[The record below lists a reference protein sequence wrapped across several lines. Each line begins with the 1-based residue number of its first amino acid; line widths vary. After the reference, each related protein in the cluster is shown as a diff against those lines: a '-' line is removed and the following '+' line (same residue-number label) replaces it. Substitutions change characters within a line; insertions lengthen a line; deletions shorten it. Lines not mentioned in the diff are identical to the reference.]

1 MMELENMPPLEYIL
15 TSVEENKE
23 FWDKTDI
30 PLGSIHFG
38 HEIFEEDRNSVSI
51 KHTVRLESSIINEE
65 NIEFL
70 NIGKSANA
78 RRMADMCFGI
88 NESRLACLK
97 LQRKGL
103 SIGRVQT
110 PTLGLVVRRDEA
122 IKNHKKEIYF
132 ESTVFIEIGEKKI
145 PLQ

>member
-1 MMELENMPPLEYIL
+1 MEFSFKIKINAKKEKVWEYYADINKWYIWEEDLKDIKLNGEFKTGSKGMMELENMPPLKYIL

-38 HEIFEEDRNSVSI
+38 HEIFEEDKNSVSI

-70 NIGKSANA
+70 SGIFSDVPHSMMLLKKSV
-78 RRMADMCFGI
+78 
-88 NESRLACLK
+88 E
-97 LQRKGL
+97 
-103 SIGRVQT
+103 
-110 PTLGLVVRRDEA
+110 E
-122 IKNHKKEIYF
+122 
-132 ESTVFIEIGEKKI
+132 
-145 PLQ
+145 

>member
-1 MMELENMPPLEYIL
+1 MEFSFKIKINAKKEKVWEYYADINKWYIWEEDLKDIKLNGEFKTGSKGMMELENMPPLKYIL

-51 KHTVRLESSIINEE
+51 KHTVRLESTIISEE

-70 NIGKSANA
+70 RGIFSDVPHSMMLLKKSV
-78 RRMADMCFGI
+78 
-88 NESRLACLK
+88 E
-97 LQRKGL
+97 
-103 SIGRVQT
+103 
-110 PTLGLVVRRDEA
+110 E
-122 IKNHKKEIYF
+122 
-132 ESTVFIEIGEKKI
+132 
-145 PLQ
+145 

>member
-1 MMELENMPPLEYIL
+1 MEFSFKIKINAKKEKVWEYYANINKWYIWEEDLKDIKLNGEFKTGSKGMMELENMPPLEYIL

-38 HEIFEEDRNSVSI
+38 HEIFEEDKNSVSI

-70 NIGKSANA
+70 RKIFSDVPHSMMLLKKSV
-78 RRMADMCFGI
+78 
-88 NESRLACLK
+88 E
-97 LQRKGL
+97 
-103 SIGRVQT
+103 
-110 PTLGLVVRRDEA
+110 E
-122 IKNHKKEIYF
+122 
-132 ESTVFIEIGEKKI
+132 
-145 PLQ
+145 

>member
-1 MMELENMPPLEYIL
+1 MEFSFKIKINAKKEKVWEYDADINKWYIWEEDLKDIKLNGEFKTGSKGMMELENMPPLEYIL

-38 HEIFEEDRNSVSI
+38 HEIFEEDKNSVSI

-70 NIGKSANA
+70 KGIFSDVPHSMMLLKKSV
-78 RRMADMCFGI
+78 
-88 NESRLACLK
+88 E
-97 LQRKGL
+97 
-103 SIGRVQT
+103 
-110 PTLGLVVRRDEA
+110 E
-122 IKNHKKEIYF
+122 
-132 ESTVFIEIGEKKI
+132 
-145 PLQ
+145 

>member
-1 MMELENMPPLEYIL
+1 MEFSFKIKINAKKEKVWEYYADINKWYIWEEDLKDIKLNGEFKTGSKGIMELENMPPLEYIL

-51 KHTVRLESSIINEE
+51 KHTVRLESLIINEE

-70 NIGKSANA
+70 KGIFSDVPHSMMLLKKS
-78 RRMADMCFGI
+78 
-88 NESRLACLK
+88 
-97 LQRKGL
+97 
-103 SIGRVQT
+103 
-110 PTLGLVVRRDEA
+110 
-122 IKNHKKEIYF
+122 
-132 ESTVFIEIGEKKI
+132 IEK
-145 PLQ
+145 

>member
-1 MMELENMPPLEYIL
+1 MEFSFKIKINAKKEKVWEYYADINKWYIWEEDLKDIKLNGEFKTGSKGIMELENMPPLEYIL

-51 KHTVRLESSIINEE
+51 KHTVRLESTIISEE

-70 NIGKSANA
+70 RGIFSDVPHSMMLLKKSV
-78 RRMADMCFGI
+78 
-88 NESRLACLK
+88 E
-97 LQRKGL
+97 
-103 SIGRVQT
+103 
-110 PTLGLVVRRDEA
+110 E
-122 IKNHKKEIYF
+122 
-132 ESTVFIEIGEKKI
+132 
-145 PLQ
+145 

>member
-1 MMELENMPPLEYIL
+1 MEFSFKIKINAKKEKVWEYYADINKWYIWEEDLKDIKLNGEFKTGSKGIMKLENMPPLEYIL
-15 TSVEENKE
+15 TSVKENKE

-70 NIGKSANA
+70 RGIFSDVPHSMMLLKKSV
-78 RRMADMCFGI
+78 
-88 NESRLACLK
+88 E
-97 LQRKGL
+97 
-103 SIGRVQT
+103 
-110 PTLGLVVRRDEA
+110 E
-122 IKNHKKEIYF
+122 
-132 ESTVFIEIGEKKI
+132 
-145 PLQ
+145 

>member
-1 MMELENMPPLEYIL
+1 MEFSFKIKINAKKEKVWEYYANIDKWYIWEEDLKDIKLNGEFKTGSKGIMELENMPPLEYIL

-38 HEIFEEDRNSVSI
+38 HEIFEEDKNSVSI

-70 NIGKSANA
+70 RGIFSDVPHSMMLLKKSV
-78 RRMADMCFGI
+78 
-88 NESRLACLK
+88 E
-97 LQRKGL
+97 
-103 SIGRVQT
+103 
-110 PTLGLVVRRDEA
+110 E
-122 IKNHKKEIYF
+122 
-132 ESTVFIEIGEKKI
+132 
-145 PLQ
+145 

>member
-1 MMELENMPPLEYIL
+1 MEFSFKIKINVKKEKVWEYYADINKWYIWEEDLKDIKLNGEFKIGSKGIMELENMPPLEYIL

-38 HEIFEEDRNSVSI
+38 HEIFEEDKNSVSI

-70 NIGKSANA
+70 RGIFSDVPHSMMLLKKSV
-78 RRMADMCFGI
+78 
-88 NESRLACLK
+88 E
-97 LQRKGL
+97 
-103 SIGRVQT
+103 
-110 PTLGLVVRRDEA
+110 E
-122 IKNHKKEIYF
+122 
-132 ESTVFIEIGEKKI
+132 
-145 PLQ
+145 

>member
-1 MMELENMPPLEYIL
+1 MEFSFKIKINAKKEKVWEYYADINKWYIWEEDLKDIKLNGEFKTGSKGIMELENMPPLEYIL

-51 KHTVRLESSIINEE
+51 KHTVRLESTIISEE

-70 NIGKSANA
+70 KGIFSDVPHSMMLLKKSV
-78 RRMADMCFGI
+78 
-88 NESRLACLK
+88 E
-97 LQRKGL
+97 
-103 SIGRVQT
+103 
-110 PTLGLVVRRDEA
+110 E
-122 IKNHKKEIYF
+122 
-132 ESTVFIEIGEKKI
+132 
-145 PLQ
+145 

>member
-1 MMELENMPPLEYIL
+1 MEFSFKVKINAKKEKVWEYYADINKWYIWEEDLKDIKLNGEFRTGSQGMMELENMPPLKYIL

-38 HEIFEEDRNSVSI
+38 HEIFEEDKNSVSI

-70 NIGKSANA
+70 KGIFSDVPHSMMLLKKS
-78 RRMADMCFGI
+78 
-88 NESRLACLK
+88 
-97 LQRKGL
+97 
-103 SIGRVQT
+103 
-110 PTLGLVVRRDEA
+110 
-122 IKNHKKEIYF
+122 
-132 ESTVFIEIGEKKI
+132 IEK
-145 PLQ
+145 

>member
-1 MMELENMPPLEYIL
+1 MEFSFKIKINAKKEKVWEYYADINKWYIWEEDLKDIKLNGEFKIGSKGIMELENMPPLEYIL

-70 NIGKSANA
+70 RGIFSDVPHSMMLLKKSV
-78 RRMADMCFGI
+78 
-88 NESRLACLK
+88 E
-97 LQRKGL
+97 
-103 SIGRVQT
+103 
-110 PTLGLVVRRDEA
+110 E
-122 IKNHKKEIYF
+122 
-132 ESTVFIEIGEKKI
+132 
-145 PLQ
+145 

>member
-1 MMELENMPPLEYIL
+1 MEFSFKIKINAKKEKVWEYYADINKWYIWEEDLKDIKLNGEFKTGSKGMMELENMPPLEYIL

-51 KHTVRLESSIINEE
+51 KHTVRLESTIISEE

-70 NIGKSANA
+70 KGIFSDVPHSMMLLKKSV
-78 RRMADMCFGI
+78 
-88 NESRLACLK
+88 E
-97 LQRKGL
+97 
-103 SIGRVQT
+103 
-110 PTLGLVVRRDEA
+110 E
-122 IKNHKKEIYF
+122 
-132 ESTVFIEIGEKKI
+132 
-145 PLQ
+145 